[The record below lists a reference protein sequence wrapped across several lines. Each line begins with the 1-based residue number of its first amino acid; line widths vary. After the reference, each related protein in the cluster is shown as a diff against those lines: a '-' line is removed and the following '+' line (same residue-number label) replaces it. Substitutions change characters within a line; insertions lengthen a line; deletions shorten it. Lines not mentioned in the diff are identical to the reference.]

1 MEPTSISHRVGGSRP
16 LPQEP
21 TDGEQALTKTSCEHK
36 ACRDTPHIEITII
49 TTEGTPS
56 LLEHLTVG
64 PLLAVDHHF
73 PSEHVLEELLVLGL
87 VEIKRRDRVLSRSGA
102 TLSTGR

>member
-1 MEPTSISHRVGGSRP
+1 MTGTCGEDVDPTSISHRVGESRP

-21 TDGEQALTKTSCEHK
+21 TDGEQALTKTSCKHK
-36 ACRDTPHIEITII
+36 ACRDTPHIEITIV
-49 TTEGTPS
+49 TMEGTPS

-73 PSEHVLEELLVLGL
+73 PSKHVLEAVSYTHLTLPTIL
-87 VEIKRRDRVLSRSGA
+87 RV
-102 TLSTGR
+102 